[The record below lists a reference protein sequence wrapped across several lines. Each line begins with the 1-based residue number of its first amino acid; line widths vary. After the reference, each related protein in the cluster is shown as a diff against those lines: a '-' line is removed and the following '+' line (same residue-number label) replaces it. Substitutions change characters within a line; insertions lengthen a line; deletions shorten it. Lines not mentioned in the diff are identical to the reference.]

1 MLLPTKRCKFTIS
14 IERDPIFIAGRYCKF
29 SRNLPQSAWGFDGE
43 NGQNGGSV
51 GERITD
57 VLVKHFGA
65 NSSRFTPSGR
75 EDVDVRM
82 LGTGR
87 PFVVQLLNARRTSCL
102 NYKNSTE
109 KLQELANE
117 INSDPR
123 KEVVVNSLAQVN
135 AKQALIL
142 NVGLEEKRKV
152 YSALCYSKIP
162 LKDDFIE
169 KLSSKCPVEILQ
181 KTAIRVLKRR
191 PLLDRQRTIFWM
203 KAQKLDSFH
212 FQLRL
217 QTQAGTYV
225 KEFVHSDFGRT
236 RPSLAELMDLEL
248 GTVDILRL
256 DVLSVEL
263 EWPPLT
269 STMALQNEKEK
280 KEKEKNYLK

>member
-1 MLLPTKRCKFTIS
+1 MILILPLKRRKLNNENNTYRNHLNSNSDLSQLLTKVKVRSLSMTNEIARNYKMLLPTKRCKFTIS

-117 INSDPR
+117 INSDSR
-123 KEVVVNSLAQVN
+123 KEVIVNSLTQVN

-217 QTQAGTYV
+217 QV
-225 KEFVHSDFGRT
+225 
-236 RPSLAELMDLEL
+236 
-248 GTVDILRL
+248 
-256 DVLSVEL
+256 
-263 EWPPLT
+263 
-269 STMALQNEKEK
+269 N
-280 KEKEKNYLK
+280 